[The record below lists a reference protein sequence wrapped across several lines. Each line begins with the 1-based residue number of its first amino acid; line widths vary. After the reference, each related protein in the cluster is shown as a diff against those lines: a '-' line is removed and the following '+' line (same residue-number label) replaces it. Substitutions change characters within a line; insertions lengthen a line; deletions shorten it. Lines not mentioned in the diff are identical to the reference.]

1 MILVGFL
8 FLATVQPIATACT
21 HALLPARPHLTSA
34 PMKVKRTVDF
44 VAFAVA
50 SLLTVV
56 LATFVAWWYSLGL
69 TSSTQHALWYL
80 GMFAMAVGIPSYYV
94 VRAIR

>member
-1 MILVGFL
+1 ME
-8 FLATVQPIATACT
+8 
-21 HALLPARPHLTSA
+21 
-34 PMKVKRTVDF
+34 VKRTVDF